1 MGRGFHLWENYV
13 DVPAIIMGLLD
24 LAIHPCPTP
33 SSTDEKMTKKVRAA
47 KFLTEI
53 SRRAL
58 NLMVLVRP
66 ITVVNAL
73 AKEVSLF
80 LGSQHGTPFPHSSLP
95 PLQVSTL

>member
-24 LAIHPCPTP
+24 LAIHSFPTP
-33 SSTDEKMTKKVRAA
+33 SSTDEKMSKKVRAA
-47 KFLTEI
+47 KFLSEI

-80 LGSQHGTPFPHSSLP
+80 LGSQHGAPFPHSSLP
-95 PLQVSTL
+95 PIQVST